1 MLAFGMG
8 MVLRTILAAVVAAV
22 LASGVAAA
30 QDARKH
36 FLWKVEG
43 PGASVAYLLGSLHVL
58 TPEFYPLSA
67 DINKAFAAS
76 RTLVEELD
84 LDEMNDPAQ
93 MMSALSKAMLS
104 DGSTLD
110 QIVAPSTF
118 AEVSSRAGK
127 AGLPMMAL
135 QRMKPWLVAIT
146 LMGPTLQAAG
156 FKAELGID
164 KHFFDRAKEAGL
176 KRQALETLAYQL
188 DRFDQLSPRLQ
199 EEMLISS
206 MKELDTQVGNVRELA
221 QQWAAGDVKALEAS
235 LLASFEGSRE
245 LYGRLLVERNHNW
258 VPHVEACL
266 QQDAGCFIVV
276 GAAHLVGP
284 DGLPTL
290 LTKKGYAVTQQ

>member
-1 MLAFGMG
+1 MG
-8 MVLRTILAAVVAAV
+8 MVLRTVLAAVVAAV
-22 LASGVAAA
+22 LAGGVGAA

-67 DINKAFAAS
+67 DINKAFADS

-84 LDEMNDPAQ
+84 LDELNDPAQ
-93 MMSALSKAMLS
+93 MMSALSKAMLT
-104 DGSTLD
+104 DGRTLD

-118 AEVSSRAGK
+118 AEVSKRAET
-127 AGLPMMAL
+127 AGVPMIAL

-156 FKAELGID
+156 FKAELGVD

-199 EEMLISS
+199 EDMLVSS

-235 LLASFEGSRE
+235 LLVSFEGSRE
-245 LYGRLLVERNHNW
+245 LYDRLLVERNHNW
-258 VPHVEACL
+258 VPHVETCL
-266 QQDAGCFIVV
+266 QQNAGCFIVV

-290 LTKKGYAVTQQ
+290 LAAKGYKVTQQ